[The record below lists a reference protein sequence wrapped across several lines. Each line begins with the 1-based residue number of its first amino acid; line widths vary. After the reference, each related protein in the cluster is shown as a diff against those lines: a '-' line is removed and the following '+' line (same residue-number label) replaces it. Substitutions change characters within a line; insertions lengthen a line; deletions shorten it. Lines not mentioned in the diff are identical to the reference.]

1 MDDNYGWSI
10 SYPMASLTTTS
21 QRLPNQPTSDAHIK
35 NLGRVSDFLAKLP
48 FFVKVNSGYRSP
60 AVNAAVGGS
69 ATGQHP
75 NGLAADI
82 EVSALKGQPWAAGV
96 NNKDLATYFWY
107 YRDKLPELDQVIWY
121 TAKSHVHV
129 GICPSGATGCPP
141 NAPDGEF
148 LVNQSGSYSSW
159 APSTAD
165 MSTTG
170 AKLLIAMGP
179 PGGFPVAKVLAIG
192 GATVLSLTGLGLMYY
207 YVWRP
212 RS

>member
-1 MDDNYGWSI
+1 MEDNYGWSVT
-10 SYPMASLTTTS
+10 YPMATLTTTS
-21 QRLPNQPTSDAHIK
+21 QRLPNQPTSEAHTK
-35 NLGRVSDFLAKLP
+35 NLGLLSDFLAKLP

-60 AVNAAVGGS
+60 AVNDAVGGT
-69 ATGQHP
+69 ATSQHP

-82 EVSALKGQPWAAGV
+82 QVSAIKGQPWAAGV
-96 NNKDLATYFWY
+96 TNKDLATYFWY

-121 TAKSHVHV
+121 TTKSHTHI
-129 GICPSGATGCPP
+129 GICPPGATGCPP
-141 NAPDGEF
+141 KAPRGEF
-148 LVNQSGSYSSW
+148 LISGVKEPWSPSS
-159 APSTAD
+159 AD

-179 PGGFPVAKVLAIG
+179 PGGFPVAKALAIG
-192 GATVLSLTGLGLMYY
+192 GATLLSLTGLGLMYY